1 MLKILSSAK
10 YEHLVSAHNKLS
22 KEVSEAKQEAN
33 KLALQLEL
41 CQEQLVKTEEELEE
55 TKEKY
60 KKYMKNQQKKTNQ
73 AAKKWLNGY
82 PDE

>member
-1 MLKILSSAK
+1 MEHLVSRHNQLIKELSSAK
-10 YEHLVSAHNKLS
+10 AES
-22 KEVSEAKQEAN
+22 N

-41 CQEQLVKTEEELEE
+41 CQEQLGKTEAELED
-55 TKEKY
+55 TKDKY
-60 KKYMKNQQKKTNQ
+60 KKYMKQAQKKQSQ

>member
-1 MLKILSSAK
+1 MLKIISSAK
-10 YEHLVSAHNKLS
+10 YEHLVSAHNKLL
-22 KEVSEAKQEAN
+22 KEASEAKAESN

-41 CQEQLVKTEEELEE
+41 CQEQLGKTEAELED

-60 KKYMKNQQKKTNQ
+60 KKYMKQAQKKQNQ

>member
-1 MLKILSSAK
+1 MLKIISSAK
-10 YEHLVSAHNKLS
+10 YEHLVSRYNQAL
-22 KEVSEAKQEAN
+22 KESGEAKTEAN
-33 KLALQLEL
+33 KLALQLDL
-41 CQEQLVKTEEELEE
+41 CQEQLAKMEVELEE

-60 KKYMKNQQKKTNQ
+60 KKYMKQTQKKQNE

>member
-1 MLKILSSAK
+1 MLKIISSAK
-10 YEHLVSAHNKLS
+10 YEHLVSRYNQAL
-22 KEVSEAKQEAN
+22 KESGEAKTESN
-33 KLALQLEL
+33 KLALQLDL
-41 CQEQLVKTEEELEE
+41 CQEQLAKMEVELEE

-60 KKYMKNQQKKTNQ
+60 KKYMKQTQKKQNE